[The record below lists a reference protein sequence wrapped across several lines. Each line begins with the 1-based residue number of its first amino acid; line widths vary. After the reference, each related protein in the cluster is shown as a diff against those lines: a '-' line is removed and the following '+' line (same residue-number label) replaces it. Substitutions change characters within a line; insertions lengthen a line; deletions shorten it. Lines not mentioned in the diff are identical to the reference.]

1 MGNWQIMPQYI
12 NCCFFQAFRFP
23 STPTVNFVATVQ
35 FCQELCDPSP
45 CQGELQSYGR
55 RRRSVIGENV
65 TSGHDL
71 LPDQLMLGLRLT
83 VGEDQVARPQHP
95 SRLGRG
101 NFPERDQG
109 TEGGAETK
117 EEYYPGLPQISTL
130 GEQIIMPQQTLK

>member
-12 NCCFFQAFRFP
+12 NCCYFQAFRFP

-55 RRRSVIGENV
+55 RKRRSVIGENV
-65 TSGHDL
+65 TSSHDL

-83 VGEDQVARPQHP
+83 VGEDQVARPQPP

-101 NFPERDQG
+101 NFPERNLE
-109 TEGGAETK
+109 TEPQAK

-130 GEQIIMPQQTLK
+130 GEIIKQTFQ